1 MDKRI
6 ATITVEKKAGHRGL
20 LFRARV
26 DGQGFSHE
34 AYYDTLK
41 HAIEA
46 SCTAIMVAEDQ
57 EEECD
62 CKPESLIDLFED
74 LSKKAS
80 ERAEPIQ
87 VKVKKINL

>member
-62 CKPESLIDLFED
+62 CKPNLIDMLESI
-74 LSKKAS
+74 SKKES
-80 ERAEPIQ
+80 GDPIQ
-87 VKVKKINL
+87 VKVKKINI

>member
-62 CKPESLIDLFED
+62 CKPNLIDMLEEI
-74 LSKKAS
+74 SQKAD
-80 ERAEPIQ
+80 PTQ
-87 VKVKKINL
+87 VKVKKINI

>member
-62 CKPESLIDLFED
+62 CKPNLIDMLEE
-74 LSKKAS
+74 LSQKAD
-80 ERAEPIQ
+80 PIQ
-87 VKVKKINL
+87 VKVKKINI